1 MSFKLSQIAQVLA
14 VGAVCMLS
22 GCTGASGPPP
32 WQHQAAGQAAG
43 QSTSGVTAPAK
54 STAPARGTKVC
65 DQSILNSP
73 WDYAGAAGTFTAA
86 SEPKGLPTFGS
97 AGTDF
102 PSATQLVVVAAGD
115 NTSAASNGA
124 YAGNNTVFYFEP
136 GDHRVEN
143 GMSTGHNSVYVGGYS
158 KAAGEAAID
167 GVDGAT
173 NGTGVGGQQATFS
186 SPSSGA
192 NVYDTYEYLTI
203 KNFSSTTNNSV
214 LGNTQNGDSDVGDT
228 YKYDTIGPNDYGYTG
243 SNSAPATGESSGG
256 GYAINASSYTTIED
270 NCLTHDAQGAFNVTN
285 AVDLTVKNNEI
296 SWNGLGEYP
305 DTSGPGG
312 SPFSCGCSG
321 GGKIFYSL
329 NASIVGNYVH
339 DNYNVGIWFDFDNA
353 GALISDNYIANNWSN
368 GIAYE
373 AGYNARITDNTVVG
387 NGWASDHPWPAG
399 VHGKDCYGGVPC
411 GGGEGPVTGAGGGN
425 PFAAID
431 VSDSGGNANLKSR
444 YADTFLIEG
453 NVLTNNFGGVKVYT
467 DTNRYPGNID
477 DDSACGVP
485 LGPLNQ
491 NNSSVYYKQGKIL
504 VTNGDTSISGSSVQ
518 TSGGTMTICAG
529 YGSSQD
535 NGSDSKLQAP
545 SVGMAVYDQ
554 NSDAFLG
561 TVTSVTSAHSFTL
574 SDSPGDGSGKSLL
587 LSGYGG
593 CGPAD
598 YFGGKP
604 GAASGSPK
612 AMYWDN
618 CVWGSRNVTV
628 TGNVFSLDASAV
640 KGCEVAAN
648 QCGYMMTAAFDAGV
662 PKLMQFFDAYQTYI
676 ADASGGLGNVW
687 SDNTYQWSGSGGWQ
701 FEAGAQGNLVSLAQW
716 RAAPY
721 HQDAGSTFK

>member
-32 WQHQAAGQAAG
+32 WQHQATGRA
-43 QSTSGVTAPAK
+43 TSGVAAPAK
-54 STAPARGTKVC
+54 STAPASGTKVC
-65 DQSILNSP
+65 DQRILNSP

-143 GMSTGHNSVYVGGYS
+143 GMSTGHKSVYVGGYS
-158 KAAGEAAID
+158 KAVGEAAID

-173 NGTGVGGQQATFS
+173 HGTGVGGQQATFS

-373 AGYNARITDNTVVG
+373 AGYNARITDNTVIG

-518 TSGGTMTICAG
+518 ASGGTMTICAG

-535 NGSDSKLQAP
+535 NGSDSKMQNTVRWHGRVRPELGCLPRHGDERHERALVHPQRFARGRVREVAAAVRLRRLRARGLLRGQTRRG
-545 SVGMAVYDQ
+545 VGQPEGHVLGQ
-554 NSDAFLG
+554 LRLGFPQRHGERQRFLARRVRG
-561 TVTSVTSAHSFTL
+561 EGL
-574 SDSPGDGSGKSLL
+574 RG
-587 LSGYGG
+587 
-593 CGPAD
+593 
-598 YFGGKP
+598 GGKP
-604 GAASGSPK
+604 VRLHDDGGLQRRRSQAHAVLRRLPDVHRRRHWRPGQRLVGQHVPVVGKRRMAVRGGRSGKP
-612 AMYWDN
+612 
-618 CVWGSRNVTV
+618 
-628 TGNVFSLDASAV
+628 
-640 KGCEVAAN
+640 
-648 QCGYMMTAAFDAGV
+648 GV
-662 PKLMQFFDAYQTYI
+662 PRSVAR
-676 ADASGGLGNVW
+676 
-687 SDNTYQWSGSGGWQ
+687 
-701 FEAGAQGNLVSLAQW
+701 
-716 RAAPY
+716 RAVPP
-721 HQDAGSTFK
+721 GRR